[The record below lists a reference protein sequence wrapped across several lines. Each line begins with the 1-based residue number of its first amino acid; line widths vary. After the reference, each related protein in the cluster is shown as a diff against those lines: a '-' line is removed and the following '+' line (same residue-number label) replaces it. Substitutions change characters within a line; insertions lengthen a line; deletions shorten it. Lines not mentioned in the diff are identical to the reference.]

1 MNCDLS
7 PDLGGGKGL
16 LGGSD
21 DKGLQCRRPKF
32 NPSVRKIPWGKE
44 WLPTPV
50 FLPGEFQEQRSLAGY
65 SLWGR
70 KKSAMTEWIILSFF
84 HLTERNL
91 ASLKSKDLPSI

>member
-70 KKSAMTEWIILSFF
+70 RVRHDGATNTFNI
-84 HLTERNL
+84 
-91 ASLKSKDLPSI
+91 SICVYMFLIHYDFMY